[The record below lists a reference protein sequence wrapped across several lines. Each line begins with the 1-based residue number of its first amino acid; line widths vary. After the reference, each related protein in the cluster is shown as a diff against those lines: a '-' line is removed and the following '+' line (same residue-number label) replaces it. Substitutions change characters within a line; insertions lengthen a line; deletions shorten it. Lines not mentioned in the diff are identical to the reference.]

1 MSKVNSTDVENV
13 IRHTPGP
20 WSHMEINHS
29 NREASIDIVRDVEGE
44 PVAHICTMN
53 DDLINEESLANTL
66 LIAAAPDMLAALVA
80 AERTLSVATIGGK
93 SLYGA
98 DVTTHIRTV
107 IAKAEGR

>member
-1 MSKVNSTDVENV
+1 MSKAKSTEVKTV

-29 NREASIDIVRDVEGE
+29 NRKASIDIVRDVEEE

-66 LIAAAPDMLAALVA
+66 LVAAAPDMLAALIA
-80 AERTLSVATIGGK
+80 AERALSAANIGGK
-93 SLYGA
+93 ALYGA
-98 DVTTHIRTV
+98 DVTTRVRAV